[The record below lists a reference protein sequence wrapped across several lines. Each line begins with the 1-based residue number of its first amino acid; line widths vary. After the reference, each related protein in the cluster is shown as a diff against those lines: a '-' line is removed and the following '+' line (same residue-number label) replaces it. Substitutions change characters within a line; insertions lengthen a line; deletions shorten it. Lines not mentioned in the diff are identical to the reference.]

1 MDLYQVITFII
12 LAVYY
17 TAYFAKLIGQKRKGI
32 KTVQLGVGKKKKR
45 TIVVEKISYNL
56 LVWIVITEVGSIL
69 YGAWCRVPSG
79 IRIAGMI
86 FAAFGTV
93 IFIISMVTMQ
103 DSWRAGIPAT
113 DKTKLVTTG
122 IYKISRNPAFLGF
135 DMVFLGMMMVFFNPV
150 LAFISLLGMVAIH
163 FQILEEEKFLLSTF
177 GESYEEY
184 RKKTRRYL

>member
-69 YGAWCRVPSG
+69 YGDWCRVPSV

-86 FAAFGTV
+86 LATFGTV

-122 IYKISRNPAFLGF
+122 IYKISRNPAFLG
-135 DMVFLGMMMVFFNPV
+135 MMMVFFNPILV
-150 LAFISLLGMVAIH
+150 FISLLGMVAIH

-177 GESYEEY
+177 GEPYEEY